1 MLNICF
7 ISRWSDEAR
16 NLQLVLQ
23 EFAEDIS
30 HNLLNAITIDNLPE
44 KNKSTDT
51 STIKQYNRDSAHH
64 LRVSKVLT
72 PNLC

>member
-51 STIKQYNRDSAHH
+51 STIKQ
-64 LRVSKVLT
+64 
-72 PNLC
+72 